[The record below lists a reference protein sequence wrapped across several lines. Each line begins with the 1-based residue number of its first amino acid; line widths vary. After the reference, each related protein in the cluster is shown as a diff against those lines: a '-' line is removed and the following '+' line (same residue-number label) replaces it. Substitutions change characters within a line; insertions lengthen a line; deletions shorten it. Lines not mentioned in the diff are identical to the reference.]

1 MKDSS
6 WLKVYRKIIDWE
18 WFSDSKTF
26 HTFIYLLIRANIKQ
40 SRWNGH
46 IIRRGQLVTSYQK
59 IAAATGMSVSS
70 AKRAIVNLVSTG
82 EIIAEPTNRYNLITI
97 VKYELYQAQFSDEE
111 HTVEQANEQSTE
123 HTDEPPTELSTE
135 PSTEQ
140 RNKKDKKTED
150 KEKKKR
156 PISKPTHDEKTSK
169 TTSYI
174 PRYFEIDLKIPRQY
188 YGKFNTENEW
198 WDYVA
203 KHREE
208 VEKAY
213 EL

>member
-111 HTVEQANEQSTE
+111 HTVEQATEQSTE
-123 HTDEPPTELSTE
+123 HTDEPQTELSTE